1 MKTASRPLGE
11 LWAQADGLRF
21 REGVGLK
28 AKARQGYRGLSNCRV
43 VTNIW

>member
-1 MKTASRPLGE
+1 MKITSRPLVE
-11 LWAQADGLRF
+11 PWAQADGLGF

-28 AKARQGYRGLSNCRV
+28 AKARQGYRGLSDCRT

>member
-1 MKTASRPLGE
+1 MKTASRSPGE
-11 LWAQADGLRF
+11 PWAQADGLRF

-28 AKARQGYRGLSNCRV
+28 AKARQGYRGLSDCGA